1 MFISARPRRFSS
13 ALVVAA
19 LIVATAGASRVLS
32 SSRADETGGAG
43 TIISNRAEAT
53 YTDATG
59 TGYRTVTPDVTITV
73 VAVSGL
79 AVTPDETEPSATVAP
94 NERVTR
100 LFRVCNT
107 GNNPDLYTIT
117 RAEISPQPAA
127 LVSLHFDL
135 DNSGTLS
142 DGDRE
147 ITLAQTL
154 SPRLPRGG
162 CTGVLAVFDTNASQ
176 QGTRVQIQITAR
188 SSVLGS
194 VNGAVEDPGTIINE
208 VGRGA
213 VLTSPLDPNQPPVKL
228 VEARERV
235 TAAHGQTLN
244 YTISFRNSG
253 DVAARRVVLRDELPE
268 SLEYVANSLRVGSR
282 QLTDAEDADEGHVSG
297 RRIEIRLAQ
306 LAVGEKFELAFQA
319 RVSQRVAP
327 GEGVINTAVVSADNA
342 ASAASTTATAV
353 VNPFGLV
360 YEGRS
365 AGSSLIS
372 GARVALLSDDATGQ
386 LLSLLSDG
394 STPNDENANPFLS
407 DGQGRW
413 SFVLAP
419 EQLNPAGQSAKYFLN
434 VTAQG
439 FRARMI
445 EVTVIPPGD
454 STGLFTLAVRALD
467 GMPIA
472 RPNSFELTTD
482 TVFIPRLAAFAL
494 NVPMFENSAIEIRKS
509 ADRPV
514 AEVGDV
520 VSYRVEVRNA
530 TDAVLDDAVVR
541 DVLPPSFHYAEGS
554 ARVEI
559 PPSAARAIE
568 PEVAGGE
575 IVFRLGQL
583 AAGGR
588 ALLTYRVRIGANARE
603 GEQVNSATAAAV
615 ITATGERVATEPARA
630 SVRVRLGVF
639 STQQVIVGRVFD
651 DADGD
656 NQFDDGE
663 RGLPGVRLYLNNGQ
677 SVITDSAGQYNFP
690 SVGSGSH
697 VVSLDPL
704 TLPPGY
710 ALANSDRRDAM
721 SWTRL
726 LRTPLGG
733 GALLRQNY
741 ALRAPAVGDEQAS
754 NAAPATSAATSA
766 ARAAS
771 NFTQSG
777 AVREGAT
784 NGEAT
789 NGNTSNGSTTNGST
803 SNNNATNGDSKNND
817 ASNGVASNGNA
828 TNGNA
833 TNGVASSAS
842 SKPVLGAGTYE
853 IESTETVEPVAPGAV
868 RVVSPAPDA
877 VVLGAALEIQ
887 ARVGLEWS
895 VAVEVGGERVPDA
908 KIGERRSDRKN
919 NVSTYHFVGI
929 GVRPGPNRVR
939 VTAISPDGA
948 RGETVEFV
956 AFGRGPAKRLEIV
969 ADKKELSAGGRDSTL
984 LRVRAYDEWGHP
996 AADGA
1001 VALEVSAGRLV
1012 RAASE
1017 IKKSAADVKKV
1028 VEEDTDAP
1036 ALKERPEDV
1045 NTTRRVVTLAGG
1057 EGRVEFVADNAPGAV
1072 EVRATTGAIAAESE
1086 LRITAELRPSILV
1099 GLAEVSV
1106 GKAAPEMTVNN
1117 SDESVRSRIAFFYR
1131 GRFFAD
1137 SLLTLA
1143 YDSQRPLNRT
1153 GSDRLFQLDPLERAY
1168 PIFGDSS
1175 TRFEDA
1181 QSNSKLYA
1189 RLDRGRSYLMFGDF
1203 ETANASAGLA
1213 SYTRRLTGVKL
1224 HVENSRGDYVSVAGA
1239 RPDTAFA
1246 RDVIPGG
1253 ALGLARLS
1261 HGEILPGSETVV
1273 IEVRDRRNPEI
1284 ILTREPL
1291 VRSVDYN
1298 LNATTGEIFFLRPV
1312 SAFDYALNLVQVVVT
1327 YEHAGSGMSSAVY
1340 AARGVK
1346 TIESVGLRVGASI
1359 VQQRQG
1365 EFGTFVVG
1373 GIDGEQKL
1381 PNGGSLEFEWA
1392 TSRGRAVIGGNL
1404 FSLDGGADSRHDGNA
1419 YRVELD
1425 QPIPYK
1431 QMKLRASY
1439 ARADEGFLNP
1449 FGATVTP
1456 GSRRA
1461 EATLEMR
1468 IRPSSILRFGL
1479 MDERNRT
1486 ANVDN
1491 SRFTTSVHWTE
1502 SFGDR
1507 LRVGIG
1513 FDRRSYTDE
1522 RGGTETDSNLLTVG
1536 AEWQATD
1543 KLQISAKREQNLG
1556 EADPTYP
1563 NQTTLSATYQW
1574 NPFTRLFFTQRLASA
1589 PITPIGDVTGFAVS
1603 GARRETAIGIETKLW
1618 RYANLTSRY
1627 QLENGATGTDSFA
1640 VIGLQNRFALTKEV
1654 SLDLGYERGFHLAG
1668 AGESF
1673 NALHAGVQWMPVDGF
1688 RTTARYELRDRG
1700 GRGSVFTVGA
1710 AGRIGDNLT
1719 TLARLQLA
1727 ESGFGGRASSALSAQ
1742 AALAWRPL
1750 HTDRVGLLFSYTRR
1764 AVEQEGVEGKE
1775 GTRDAADVLSSDAYF
1790 QATRDLE
1797 LYGRFALKFSDT
1809 GTPDLARVSSLTYL
1823 MQGRA
1828 AYRVGRYFDLAAET
1842 RQLFGVSTGT
1852 RRTSYGAEVGYWVL
1866 PDLRLGGG
1874 YNWTAAREPIVDTF
1888 VRGRSGFYFTI
1899 SSKLSNLFD
1908 LFGTPRENATPAGAK
1923 EEQRPASKKE
1933 YAAPEPPQ

>member
-1 MFISARPRRFSS
+1 MFISARPRRLSL
-13 ALVVAA
+13 ALAA
-19 LIVATAGASRVLS
+19 AILVATAGAARLLPSTS
-32 SSRADETGGAG
+32 AQETGGAG
-43 TIISNRAEAT
+43 TLISNRAEAV
-53 YTDATG
+53 YSDASG
-59 TGYRTVTPDVTITV
+59 TGYRTVSPDVTVTV
-73 VAVSGL
+73 VAVAGL

-107 GNNPDLYTIT
+107 GNNPDLYTLT
-117 RAEISPQPAA
+117 RAEVTPAPAA

-135 DNSGTLS
+135 DNSGTLT
-142 DGDRE
+142 DGDRA

-162 CTGVLAVFDTNASQ
+162 CVGVVAVFDTHASQ
-176 QGTRVQIQITAR
+176 QGAHVNISINAR
-188 SSVLGS
+188 SSVLGT
-194 VNGAVEDPGTIINE
+194 VNGAVEDAGTIINA

-213 VLTSPLDPNQPPVKL
+213 VLTSPTDPNQPPVKL

-235 TAAHGQTLN
+235 TASHGQTLN

-253 DVAARRVVLRDELPE
+253 DVTARGVVVRDELPDN
-268 SLEYVANSLRVGSR
+268 LEYVANSLRMGTRS
-282 QLTDAEDADEGHVSG
+282 LTDAEDADEGHVAG
-297 RRIEIRLAQ
+297 RRFEVRVAQ
-306 LAVGEKFELAFQA
+306 LGVGEKVELAFQA
-319 RVSQRVAP
+319 RVSSKVAP
-327 GEGVINTAVVSADNA
+327 GEGVVNTAVVTADNA
-342 ASAASTTATAV
+342 PSAVSTTTTAV
-353 VNPFGLV
+353 VNPYGLV

-365 AGSSLIS
+365 GGSSLIS
-372 GARVALLSDDATGQ
+372 GARVALVSDSTTGQ
-386 LLSLLSDG
+386 LLTLPAVG
-394 STPNDENANPFLS
+394 SPPNDANANPFS
-407 DGQGRW
+407 TDGQGRW

-445 EVTVIPPGD
+445 EVTVIPPD
-454 STGLFTLAVRALD
+454 ATGLFTLAVRALD
-467 GMPIA
+467 GMPVA
-472 RPNSFELTTD
+472 RAGGFELTTE
-482 TVFIPRLAAFAL
+482 TVLIPRLAAFAL

-520 VSYRVEVRNA
+520 VSYRVEVHNA
-530 TDAVLDDAVVR
+530 TDAVLTDAAVR

-554 ARVEI
+554 ARVEMA
-559 PPSAARAIE
+559 PAPARPVE
-568 PEVAGGE
+568 PQVGAGGE
-575 IVFRLGQL
+575 IVFSLGRLP
-583 AAGGR
+583 AGGR
-588 ALLTYRVRIGANARE
+588 AILTYRVRVGANARE
-603 GEQVNSATAAAV
+603 GEQVNSATASAV
-615 ITATGERVATEPARA
+615 ITGTGERLTTEPARA

-639 STQQVIVGRVFD
+639 STQQVIVGRVFED
-651 DADGD
+651 ADADG
-656 NQFDDGE
+656 QFDDGE
-663 RGLPGVRLYLNNGQ
+663 RGLAGVRLYLNNGQ

-710 ALANSDRRDAM
+710 ALANSGRRDAV

-733 GALLRQNY
+733 GSLLRQNY
-741 ALRAPAVGDEQAS
+741 ALRAPGVGGEEAS
-754 NAAPATSAATSA
+754 NNSAAPASS
-766 ARAAS
+766 S
-771 NFTQSG
+771 FTQSG
-777 AVREGAT
+777 AVRTQTPGAPGGDATSNGRASNGDAT
-784 NGEAT
+784 NGVTTSGAAT
-789 NGNTSNGSTTNGST
+789 NGS
-803 SNNNATNGDSKNND
+803 
-817 ASNGVASNGNA
+817 
-828 TNGNA
+828 A
-833 TNGVASSAS
+833 TNGVASAS
-842 SKPVLGAGTYE
+842 SPAALGAGTYE
-853 IESTETVEPVAPGAV
+853 IESNETVEPVAAGAV
-868 RVVSPAPDA
+868 RVVSPVNDS
-877 VVLGAALEIQ
+877 VVTGAALEIQ
-887 ARVGLEWS
+887 ARVLHEWS
-895 VAVEVGGERVPDA
+895 VAVEVNGERVSDA
-908 KIGERRSDRKN
+908 KIGERRADRKN

-929 GVRPGPNRVR
+929 NVRPGPNRVR
-939 VTAISPDGA
+939 VTAVSPEGA
-948 RGETVEFV
+948 PAETVELT

-969 ADKKELSAGGRDSTL
+969 ADKTQLSAGGRDSTL

-1001 VALEVSAGRLV
+1001 VALEVSSGRLL
-1012 RAASE
+1012 RAATAARP
-1017 IKKSAADVKKV
+1017 AADAEKV
-1028 VEEDTDAP
+1028 LKDGGDAP
-1036 ALKERPEDV
+1036 ALKEHAEDA
-1045 NTTRRVVTLAGG
+1045 NATRRVVTLAAG
-1057 EGRVEFVADNAPGAV
+1057 EGVVEFVTDNAPGAV
-1072 EVRATTGAIAAESE
+1072 EVRATTGAIEANSE

-1117 SDESVRSRIAFFYR
+1117 SDENVRSRIAFFYR
-1131 GRFFAD
+1131 GRFLAG

-1153 GSDRLFQLDPLERAY
+1153 GRDRLFQLDPLERAY
-1168 PIFGDSS
+1168 PLFGDSS

-1189 RLDRGRSYLMFGDF
+1189 RIDRGRSYMMFGDF
-1203 ETANASAGLA
+1203 ETANAQAGLA
-1213 SYTRRLTGVKL
+1213 SYTRRLTGVKV

-1239 RPDTAFA
+1239 RPDTSFA
-1246 RDVIPGG
+1246 RDVLPGG

-1284 ILTREPL
+1284 ILAREPL

-1327 YEHAGSGMSSAVY
+1327 YEHAGAGMASAVY
-1340 AARGVK
+1340 AARGVQH
-1346 TIESVGLRVGASI
+1346 IDSMGLRVGASL

-1373 GIDGEQKL
+1373 GIDGEKKL
-1381 PNGGSLEFEWA
+1381 PAGGSLEFEWA

-1404 FSLDGGADSRHDGNA
+1404 FSLDGSADTRNDGNA

-1431 QMKLRASY
+1431 GMRLRASY

-1456 GSRRA
+1456 GARRA

-1468 IRPSSILRFGL
+1468 IRPSSLLRFGL

-1486 ANVDN
+1486 ANVFN

-1502 SFGDR
+1502 SLGDR
-1507 LRVGIG
+1507 LRVGVG
-1513 FDRRSYTDE
+1513 LDHRSYTDE
-1522 RGGTETDSNLLTVG
+1522 RAGTETDSNLLTVG

-1563 NQTTLSATYQW
+1563 NQTTLAATYQW
-1574 NPFTRLFFTQRLASA
+1574 NQFTRLFFTQRLASA
-1589 PITPIGDVTGFAVS
+1589 PITPIGDVSGFAVS

-1627 QLENGATGTDSFA
+1627 QLENGVNGSDSFA

-1654 SLDLGYERGFHLAG
+1654 ALDLGYERGFHLAG
-1668 AGESF
+1668 AGQSF
-1673 NALHAGVQWMPVDGF
+1673 NALHAGIQWTPVDGF

-1700 GRGSVFTVGA
+1700 GRGSVLTLGA
-1710 AGRIGDNLT
+1710 AGRIGDNVT

-1727 ESGFGGRASSALSAQ
+1727 ESGFGGRGSSALGAQ

-1750 HTDRVGLLFSYTRR
+1750 HTDQFGLLFSYTRR
-1764 AVEQEGVEGKE
+1764 SVAQDGAEGKP
-1775 GTRDAADVLSSDAYF
+1775 GTRDVADVLSSDAYY
-1790 QATRDLE
+1790 QLTRDLE

-1809 GTPDLARVSSLTYL
+1809 GTPELARVSALTYL

-1828 AYRVGRYFDLAAET
+1828 SYRVGRYFDLAAET
-1842 RQLFGVSTGT
+1842 RQIFGVSSGT

-1866 PDLRLGGG
+1866 PDLRVGGG
-1874 YNWTAAREPIVDTF
+1874 YNWTGAREPVADSF
-1888 VRGRSGFYFTI
+1888 VRNRSGFYFTI

-1908 LFGTPRENATPAGAK
+1908 LFGTPRENAQPASGASAA
-1923 EEQRPASKKE
+1923 PASKNE
-1933 YAAPEPPQ
+1933 GPTPDAPQD